1 MKKVLLSVITAALVC
16 GLCGCNSSSG
26 SSSGSTSDTSTSSAS
41 QTTLSAK
48 EKTAKLLAEVEFPS
62 MVEID
67 AQKLEFWFGT
77 TEDEVTEYSVYI
89 CASGAKPDEFG
100 ILVAK
105 DAETAGKIKEAI
117 DKRIET
123 QRNTFTDYTPK
134 EMYKFDD
141 CFVDVNGNTVC
152 YAICADNEKAAVILN

>member
-1 MKKVLLSVITAALVC
+1 MKKILLSVITAALVC

-26 SSSGSTSDTSTSSAS
+26 SSSGSTSDTSTSSVS

-48 EKTAKLLAEVEFPS
+48 EKTEKLLGEVEFPS
-62 MVEID
+62 MVEIY

-77 TEDEVTEYSVYI
+77 TDDEVEEYSVYI

-100 ILVAK
+100 VLAAK
-105 DAETAGKIKEAI
+105 DAETAAKIKEAI
-117 DKRIET
+117 EKRIET

-134 EMYKFDD
+134 EMYKFDN

-152 YAICADNEKAAVILN
+152 YAICADNEKAAEILK